1 MQWLAWLPQNI
12 AERKAPSYGKE
23 FSLRRAGLE
32 HSVTKYRAL
41 FADLYYFLDLIGWEV
56 NI

>member
-1 MQWLAWLPQNI
+1 MQLLAWLPQNI